1 MVKSID
7 NDKAYKETENILC
20 DAIDAQIHLLVQIRT
35 NVPKQS
41 EGGSIGL
48 LSKNY
53 IKITKY
59 LNRLNLV
66 SCKALYKYN
75 IVCQLLVSNILYR
88 NLQITGP
95 LSFDC

>member
-48 LSKNY
+48 LSKNN
-53 IKITKY
+53 IK
-59 LNRLNLV
+59 
-66 SCKALYKYN
+66 
-75 IVCQLLVSNILYR
+75 
-88 NLQITGP
+88 
-95 LSFDC
+95 